1 MEKHLNAP
9 EAKFLLFKDGKPLM
23 QTTGETKTPTGLLY
37 LSQSSITPYL
47 PSGTFTFAQC
57 PDPTNE
63 NKDVAKQYQS
73 ARLPS
78 SLPALVFLG
87 IDDRVEAKEGAVPAE
102 VDPKDPKG
110 VPYFALDVSGANVNL
125 SELGV
130 GEAEFVEPR
139 LAGSSL
145 GGWEA
150 NLFAQARALM
160 GESPGLTVILKCRTR
175 ARFSKSTCD
184 MANLDLELGCETR
197 HSPASKTSFSDSFR
211 NALTIDQT
219 GTPGT
224 NSAPVA
230 DPPLIHSG
238 AAGNEAAVP
247 SSVKVGTV
255 TVPGERRGRFVLLR
269 KCLGPCA
276 GYLRLLQVGVV
287 LVTRS

>member
-1 MEKHLNAP
+1 MDKHLNAP

-23 QTTGETKTPTGLLY
+23 QTSQENKTPTGLSY
-37 LSQSSITPYL
+37 FSQSSITPYL

-57 PDPTNE
+57 PNSANE

-73 ARLPS
+73 ARLPT

-87 IDDRVEAKEGAVPAE
+87 IDDRTEAKEGAVPAE
-102 VDPKDPKG
+102 ENPKDPKG

-160 GESPGLTVILKCRTR
+160 GESESSKVSRSQGL
-175 ARFSKSTCD
+175 
-184 MANLDLELGCETR
+184 E
-197 HSPASKTSFSDSFR
+197 
-211 NALTIDQT
+211 
-219 GTPGT
+219 
-224 NSAPVA
+224 VA
-230 DPPLIHSG
+230 VD
-238 AAGNEAAVP
+238 
-247 SSVKVGTV
+247 
-255 TVPGERRGRFVLLR
+255 
-269 KCLGPCA
+269 
-276 GYLRLLQVGVV
+276 LRLPQDVSLR
-287 LVTRS
+287 LHLSY

>member
-37 LSQSSITPYL
+37 LSQSSITTYL
-47 PSGTFTFAQC
+47 PSKSFAEC
-57 PDPTNE
+57 PEPE

-73 ARLPS
+73 ARLPP

-87 IDDRVEAKEGAVPAE
+87 IDDRTEAKEGAVPAE

-160 GESPGLTVILKCRTR
+160 GESESSKVSRSQGL
-175 ARFSKSTCD
+175 
-184 MANLDLELGCETR
+184 E
-197 HSPASKTSFSDSFR
+197 
-211 NALTIDQT
+211 
-219 GTPGT
+219 
-224 NSAPVA
+224 VA
-230 DPPLIHSG
+230 VD
-238 AAGNEAAVP
+238 
-247 SSVKVGTV
+247 
-255 TVPGERRGRFVLLR
+255 
-269 KCLGPCA
+269 
-276 GYLRLLQVGVV
+276 LRLPQDVSLR
-287 LVTRS
+287 LHLSY

>member
-197 HSPASKTSFSDSFR
+197 HLPAFKTSFSDSFR

-238 AAGNEAAVP
+238 AAGNEAAGP

-255 TVPGERRGRFVLLR
+255 TVLEGRGERSVLLR
-269 KCLGPCA
+269 KYPGPCA
-276 GYLRLLQVGVV
+276 FRLKLLQP
-287 LVTRS
+287 